1 MSNFSK
7 GRKQKLHFSH
17 PTHFACV
24 HSNKDTLG
32 RKRVYFGSSLNYIH
46 LFMFPFAQTQS
57 QPSQQIVQLFD
68 DPSIQ
73 CKIGSLKN
81 SFLELLLVLYMDEFY
96 SRHSQQQL
104 SK

>member
-1 MSNFSK
+1 
-7 GRKQKLHFSH
+7 
-17 PTHFACV
+17 
-24 HSNKDTLG
+24 
-32 RKRVYFGSSLNYIH
+32 
-46 LFMFPFAQTQS
+46 MFPFAQTQS